1 MVDSRTTLF
10 GALTLIGASN
20 VFNLVLALLRIHD
33 LFDFRTM
40 NILFMGI
47 SLGFAWYL
55 ILRERR
61 RLAPAADAALYKTL
75 AGTIYAMGMLVNVC
89 VLMGTGLLPRR

>member
-1 MVDSRTTLF
+1 MGDYRVSLF
-10 GALTLIGASN
+10 GVLTLISVIN

-33 LFDFRTM
+33 FFDFRTM

-55 ILRERR
+55 NLRERR
-61 RLAPAADAALYKTL
+61 RLAPAVDAALYKTL
-75 AGTIYAMGMLVNVC
+75 ASTIFSMAMLVNVC
-89 VLMGTGLLPRR
+89 VLMGTGLLPHR